1 MSLAP
6 MGDTAGRSY
15 QSVGYGDQ
23 SLLRSM
29 RTNPELTRRDPE

>member
-6 MGDTAGRSY
+6 VGDTSSISY

-23 SLLRSM
+23 SPFRVNESQ
-29 RTNPELTRRDPE
+29 PGAIIEGS